1 MDRLTAMRVF
11 VEIVDSGSITLAAER
26 LSLSRAMVSRYLAD
40 LEGWLQLRLLHR
52 TTRRLSLTEA
62 GTEALQHCRS
72 MLALEAQVQGVAGA
86 LRQTPQGRLRL
97 TTSASLADAYL
108 TEAMARF
115 LQHYPGIHIELLV
128 LERAVNLVEER
139 VDLALRITNQLDEQ
153 QHARLLGRCHS
164 VLCASPDYLARHVP
178 LEMPQQLQQHQ
189 CITHAYVGRSEYLL
203 HRGQDSVRVP
213 VGGRLH
219 SNETLIT
226 RRAALAGAGIAQ
238 LPMYLVQTDL
248 QQGRLQA
255 VLPEWS
261 PATLGVYA
269 LYLNRQHQ
277 PLSLRLLLDFLAADM
292 EGRVL

>member
-1 MDRLTAMRVF
+1 MRVF
-11 VEIVDSGSITLAAER
+11 VEIVDSGSITQAAER

-62 GTEALQHCRS
+62 GEEALLHCRH
-72 MLALEAQVQGVAGA
+72 MLALEMQVQGVAGA

-115 LQHYPGIHIELLV
+115 LLQYPGIHLELLV

-139 VDLALRITNQLDEQ
+139 IDLALRITNQLDEQ
-153 QHARLLGRCHS
+153 QHARLLGQCHS
-164 VLCASPDYLARHVP
+164 VLCASPDYLARCGQP
-178 LEMPQQLQQHQ
+178 ETPQQLQSHQ

-203 HRGQDSVRVP
+203 QRGAERIRVP
-213 VGGRLH
+213 VSGRLH

-238 LPMYLVQTDL
+238 LPMYLVHADL
-248 QQGRLQA
+248 QQGRLTP
-255 VLPEWS
+255 VLPDWS
-261 PATLGVYA
+261 LNTLGVYA

-277 PLSLRLLLDFLAADM
+277 PLSLRLLLDFLVADM